1 MTVPTPFNVTNPL
14 LEFTVASAKS
24 LLEYV
29 TESGLAPLAVTV
41 NAASVTF
48 FVVGGFTNARL
59 IVAFETVS
67 GNCGLQSVETH
78 VAQTDDCNKIT
89 GGINCGNAGIAARVG
104 DCTGAIAGGTRDNCE

>member
-1 MTVPTPFNVTNPL
+1 MTVPALFNVTNPL
-14 LEFTVASAKS
+14 LEFTVARAKS

-29 TESGLAPLAVTV
+29 TASGLAPVAVTV

-67 GNCGLQSVETH
+67 VLLVLVALENWFGTAAWVALKLTSPAPTSVIQFPDASI
-78 VAQTDDCNKIT
+78 VATP
-89 GGINCGNAGIAARVG
+89 VLLLV
-104 DCTGAIAGGTRDNCE
+104 